1 MNKNPYDVLGV
12 SPNAS
17 DDEIKRVY
25 RDLTRKYHPDANVN
39 NPLADLAEEK
49 FKEVQEA
56 YDIIMRERANG
67 GNSYGNNYG
76 YGSSESYSYG
86 NQNSSYGYGTM
97 DPKLQAAANYINSRR
112 YREAINTLD
121 QVQQRSAMWY
131 YLSGCANA
139 GIGNQILARDHAAQ
153 AVNMEPNN
161 MQFRQLLN
169 QLDLTAEDIRIV
181 RMVEAM
187 HREDRIPV
195 VQEICAATYGLRTHC
210 VNVWEAISAHACKSK
225 TNSIR
230 RPSACSDCRMH
241 GTWKRDRDEYI
252 VFAGSSGIWGR
263 DCYPRVWTSH
273 RSCFLSGSS
282 VIRISCHAK

>member
-1 MNKNPYDVLGV
+1 MMTKNPYDVLGV

-86 NQNSSYGYGTM
+86 NQSYGNQNSSYGYGTM

-131 YLSGCANA
+131 YLSGCRMQESEIRFWQ
-139 GIGNQILARDHAAQ
+139 GITRH
-153 AVNMEPNN
+153 
-161 MQFRQLLN
+161 RQ
-169 QLDLTAEDIRIV
+169 
-181 RMVEAM
+181 
-187 HREDRIPV
+187 
-195 VQEICAATYGLRTHC
+195 
-210 VNVWEAISAHACKSK
+210 
-225 TNSIR
+225 
-230 RPSACSDCRMH
+230 
-241 GTWKRDRDEYI
+241 
-252 VFAGSSGIWGR
+252 
-263 DCYPRVWTSH
+263 
-273 RSCFLSGSS
+273 
-282 VIRISCHAK
+282 

>member
-97 DPKLQAAANYINSRR
+97 DPKLQAAAN
-112 YREAINTLD
+112 
-121 QVQQRSAMWY
+121 
-131 YLSGCANA
+131 LSL
-139 GIGNQILARDHAAQ
+139 IHI
-153 AVNMEPNN
+153 
-161 MQFRQLLN
+161 
-169 QLDLTAEDIRIV
+169 
-181 RMVEAM
+181 
-187 HREDRIPV
+187 
-195 VQEICAATYGLRTHC
+195 
-210 VNVWEAISAHACKSK
+210 
-225 TNSIR
+225 
-230 RPSACSDCRMH
+230 
-241 GTWKRDRDEYI
+241 
-252 VFAGSSGIWGR
+252 
-263 DCYPRVWTSH
+263 
-273 RSCFLSGSS
+273 
-282 VIRISCHAK
+282 